1 MIDDLRAMLRAG
13 ARRQHAAL
21 LVAGVVLMFAAACG
35 SDSDVVIIAIT
46 ATPETASPTATTAAE
61 TPLTPTAATTTA
73 TPEPSAEPPS
83 RPDNLFGGANLLV
96 AYLAGGADTAAC
108 LPALAVQWGLDRG
121 TQLDC
126 VETDLDGDGAAEFVL
141 RVTDGG
147 GATTPGDIWFYGSPD
162 QGRRLLGSARS
173 FGGSVLSGVLIV
185 AAEDLTGDGLAEV
198 VISSENCGVASCTTN
213 FLIMSAH
220 RGTLENLAPEN
231 VALEGSETPEV
242 TDVTDDGLL
251 DLVLRGGVVS
261 SAGAGPPRPLVR
273 SVYWSGLRFFVV
285 DKAQA
290 PRYLIHAI
298 ADADTTYAGTDYA
311 AAGAQYLA
319 IANNSTLSDWKL
331 DTATGLGRNELAA
344 YARFRAGLASQ
355 RLGAIEQSLTLF
367 EGAYDDHPTAL
378 MGVAS
383 AVYLDQLQNGA
394 TAVAACA
401 VTEQY
406 LSARAAEFARIWDY
420 GYANP
425 EHTIT
430 GICR

>member
-1 MIDDLRAMLRAG
+1 V
-13 ARRQHAAL
+13 AAI
-21 LVAGVVLMFAAACG
+21 VLTFAAACG

-46 ATPETASPTATTAAE
+46 ATPETASPTATTTAE
-61 TPLTPTAATTTA
+61 TPLTPTAATVTT
-73 TPEPSAEPPS
+73 TPEPSAELPS

-108 LPALAVQWGLDRG
+108 LPALAVEWGLDRG
-121 TQLDC
+121 THLDC

-141 RVTDGG
+141 RVTDDG
-147 GATTPGDIWFYGSPD
+147 GAATPGDIWFYGSDD

-173 FGGSVLSGVLIV
+173 FGSAVLSGVLIV

-198 VISSENCGVASCTTN
+198 VISSESCGVASCSTN
-213 FLIMSAH
+213 FLILSAH
-220 RGTLENLAPEN
+220 RGTIENLAPQDI
-231 VALEGSETPEV
+231 ALEGSETPEV

-273 SVYWSGLRFFVV
+273 SVYWAGLRFFVV
-285 DKAQA
+285 DTAQSA
-290 PRYLIHAI
+290 RYLIHAI
-298 ADADTTYAGTDYA
+298 ADADTTYAGADYA
-311 AAGAQYLA
+311 AASAQYLA
-319 IANNSTLSDWKL
+319 IASNSTLSDWKL
-331 DTATGLGRNELAA
+331 DTGTGLGRNELAA

-355 RLGAIEQSLTLF
+355 RLGAIEDSLTLF
-367 EGAYDDHPTAL
+367 ESAYDDHPTAL
-378 MGVAS
+378 MGVAA
-383 AVYLDQLQNGA
+383 AVYLDQLQNGTTPA
-394 TAVAACA
+394 AACA

-406 LSARAAEFARIWDY
+406 LSTRAAEFARIWDY

-425 EHTIT
+425 EHSIT